1 MTGGKKAATAGF
13 FRIIEK
19 LAEGG
24 VMPEPSSVVKIQRAG
39 LKQKSFP
46 YIGKLFIPEKRLEL
60 LRLAT
65 TDFESVVSTIPP
77 LRRICKK
84 YNRNS
89 GVFQVGEP
97 CYNNYVKIN
106 SNAFTGAKP
115 ELVLKTVFGYDS
127 FRKNQKEIIQEVLN
141 NHDTL
146 AIMPTGGGKSI
157 CYQIPALILEGITI
171 VVSPLISL
179 MQDQVASLE
188 AAGIHSVFL
197 NSSLDWEAYKQSVAD
212 IKSGA
217 VKIVYVSPEGLATS
231 RVREIL
237 SDSTL
242 NVSCITVDEAH
253 CVSQWG
259 HDFRPDY
266 LEISS
271 IRHYFPEAVMIA
283 LTATATKQVQQ
294 DIIRNLKLANPAV
307 FISSF
312 NRDNIYLEVQPK
324 RNALE
329 QVIKCI
335 RKHSGE
341 SGIIYCYSR
350 KQVDELTETLD
361 KMGYSVLGYHAGLTE
376 AVRAKNQELF
386 VKDEVQIM
394 VATIAF
400 GMGIDKPNVRYV
412 INYDLPKS
420 IEEYYQEIG
429 RAGRDGLPS
438 SALLLYSGGDVHK
451 IRYFF
456 EDAANPE
463 KSEFLLQQMVKY
475 ATARTCRR
483 KALLA
488 YFGEAY
494 TAESD
499 EEKDCCCDVC
509 SCGEIA
515 LTDVTIPVQ
524 KLLCCIIRT
533 QARFGATYIIDVLL
547 GSRGK
552 RIVENG
558 HNMISTW
565 GIGTE
570 LCKDDWFQLIDLM
583 VAENYLRK
591 SEEYNVLEIT
601 PQGKDLLATREKVM
615 LPVLFSGKS
624 KMASVAFPKPSAKRA
639 PEFVLH
645 KKASGERVVAERPAA
660 DDVTGEKIIELL
672 KAWRKR
678 KADDMNVP
686 PYVIFGDKTLL
697 DLAAKKPKNK
707 TELLSAYGIGE
718 AKAEQFG
725 KTILG
730 IIEEAVN

>member
-1 MTGGKKAATAGF
+1 
-13 FRIIEK
+13 
-19 LAEGG
+19 
-24 VMPEPSSVVKIQRAG
+24 
-39 LKQKSFP
+39 
-46 YIGKLFIPEKRLEL
+46 
-60 LRLAT
+60 
-65 TDFESVVSTIPP
+65 
-77 LRRICKK
+77 
-84 YNRNS
+84 
-89 GVFQVGEP
+89 VGEP
-97 CYNNYVKIN
+97 CYNNYVKIK
-106 SNAFTGAKP
+106 SNAFVGAKP

-127 FRKNQKEIIQEVLN
+127 FRKNQKEIIQEVLQK
-141 NHDTL
+141 HDTL

-157 CYQIPALILEGITI
+157 CYQIPALIMDGITI

-188 AAGIHSVFL
+188 ATGIHSVFL
-197 NSSLDWEAYKQSVAD
+197 NSSLDWDAYKEAVAD

-217 VKIVYVSPEGLATS
+217 AKIVYVSPEGLATS
-231 RVREIL
+231 RVRDIL

-266 LEISS
+266 LEICA
-271 IRHYFPEAVMIA
+271 IRRYFPDAVMIA

-294 DIIRNLKLANPAV
+294 DIVRNLKLVNPSV

-350 KQVDELTETLD
+350 KQVDELSETLD

-376 AVRAKNQELF
+376 AVRAKNQDLF

-463 KSEFLLQQMVKY
+463 KSEQLLQQMVRF

-488 YFGEAY
+488 YFGENY
-494 TAESD
+494 VGSE
-499 EEKDCCCDVC
+499 EEKDCCCDIC
-509 SCGEIA
+509 SCGDIG

-533 QARFGATYIIDVLL
+533 QGRYGATYVIDVLL
-547 GSRGK
+547 GSRAK

-583 VAENYLRK
+583 IGENYLRK
-591 SEEYNVLEIT
+591 SGEYSVLEIT
-601 PQGKDLLATREKVM
+601 EQGKDLLATREKVM

-624 KMASVAFPKPSAKRA
+624 KLSSMAFPKPAKKA

-645 KKASGERVVAERPAA
+645 KKASGERIIAERPAA
-660 DDVTGEKIIELL
+660 DDANGEKIVEAL

-686 PYVIFGDKTLL
+686 PYVIFGDKTML

-707 TELLSAYGIGE
+707 TQLLTVYGIGE
-718 AKAEQFG
+718 AKADQFG

-730 IIEEAVN
+730 IIEESLC